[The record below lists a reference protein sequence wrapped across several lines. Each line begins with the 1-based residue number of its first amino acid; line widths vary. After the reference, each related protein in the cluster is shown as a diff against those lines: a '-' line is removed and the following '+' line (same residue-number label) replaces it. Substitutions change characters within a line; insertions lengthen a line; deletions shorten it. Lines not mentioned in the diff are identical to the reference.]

1 MMAVALSFAFHLMT
15 TLIHQWNFVREVMHK
30 YLSQAEYRMV
40 VTQIHVLIITYIA
53 MVPLLARYIVETRIK
68 LGAAI

>member
-1 MMAVALSFAFHLMT
+1 
-15 TLIHQWNFVREVMHK
+15 
-30 YLSQAEYRMV
+30 MV